1 MTILFKTKNPFMLIT
16 NLGMSCNK
24 LTVLVYILSTLLLV
38 LVFHFPDQ
46 VDDWRYFLFAYVQ
59 PCTLQYKELNAHEP
73 ESVTVILT
81 DLDEKS
87 LTS

>member
-1 MTILFKTKNPFMLIT
+1 MTILFKTKNPFTLIT

-59 PCTLQYKELNAHEP
+59 PYTLQYKELNAHEP